1 MYICGPG
8 NVDDVIGTLPGLSL
22 IHIYCEYSTDE
33 SLANEITE
41 YLQKDIIMDFD
52 GYEERTYSE
61 RFDREDGSHVDIAAC
76 ARNDAPGIV
85 AIYYYT
91 SPEFAR
97 NYTLTIQGLLN
108 GYSTQK
114 DGTVLVAD
122 DGIVVASNDESL
134 LGQNTAEN
142 EVVQEMKKHT
152 DSQHIYHLKNEGTG
166 CYGIML
172 KQRDYY
178 IYAYLP
184 DTEAVSYTHLDVYK
198 RQVLSTVL
206 LLLFVIPISYVL
218 ARYRFVGSR
227 LISTVYMAC
236 IFLQATY
243 IMIPLFLELQA
254 VNGLNNLPV
263 LCLVYAVMQFPFCIF
278 TLQGFMSAVPRD
290 YEESARIDGATDI
303 QLLLRVMVP
312 LAKPGIATITMLSA
326 MGFWNEYPL
335 ALVLLTEDAKK
346 TLPIGMANLFEVQ
359 KYATDWGALFA
370 GLVIVMIPTI
380 IIYLIGQRYLLQG
393 IGAGGLKG

>member
-1 MYICGPG
+1 MKTVRTWCIRILMILFT
-8 NVDDVIGTLPGLSL
+8 VIFLYPLFWNLMSAFKTN
-22 IHIYCEYSTDE
+22 
-33 SLANEITE
+33 AE
-41 YLQKDIIMDFD
+41 YLTDPYALPAALNLDNFVAAWQKAN
-52 GYEERTYSE
+52 
-61 RFDREDGSHVDIAAC
+61 IAAYFG
-76 ARNDAPGIV
+76 NSIFV
-85 AIYYYT
+85 T
-91 SPEFAR
+91 
-97 NYTLTIQGLLN
+97 
-108 GYSTQK
+108 
-114 DGTVLVAD
+114 
-122 DGIVVASNDESL
+122 
-134 LGQNTAEN
+134 
-142 EVVQEMKKHT
+142 
-152 DSQHIYHLKNEGTG
+152 
-166 CYGIML
+166 
-172 KQRDYY
+172 
-178 IYAYLP
+178 
-184 DTEAVSYTHLDVYK
+184 
-198 RQVLSTVL
+198 VLSTVL
-206 LLLFVIPISYVL
+206 LLLLVIPISYVL

-290 YEESARIDGATDI
+290 YEESARIDGATNI
-303 QLLLRVMVP
+303 QLLLRVMV
-312 LAKPGIATITMLSA
+312 TITMLSA